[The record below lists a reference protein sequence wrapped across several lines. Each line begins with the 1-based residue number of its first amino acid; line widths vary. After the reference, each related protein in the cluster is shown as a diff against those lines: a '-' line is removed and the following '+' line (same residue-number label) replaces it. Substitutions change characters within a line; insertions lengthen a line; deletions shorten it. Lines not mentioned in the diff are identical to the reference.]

1 MLHELAPTKA
11 RPDLPEITEAEA
23 QAMARATMNLFQRWQ
38 LSDAEARDLLGG
50 MTPRTHARWKAGQPG
65 RIGRDLATRLSL
77 LMGIHKGLAYL
88 FKSRERGYAWVRK
101 PNADFAGRSPLD
113 VMRDGSVFA
122 LERVRRYL
130 DAERGGW

>member
-1 MLHELAPTKA
+1 MLRELAPTEA
-11 RPDLPEITEAEA
+11 RPDLPEITGAEA
-23 QAMARATMNLFQRWQ
+23 AAMARAVVNLFARWQ
-38 LSDAEARDLLGG
+38 LTEAEARALLGG
-50 MTPRTHARWKAGQPG
+50 MTARTYQRWKAGQMG

-88 FKSRERGYAWVRK
+88 FKSRERGYAWIKK

-113 VMRDGSVFA
+113 VMQDGTVFA